1 MICLNKLAYALYNS
15 SEQTIDEQKIAAVL
29 NQYGVTDAALFGSFA
44 RGDAGPESDI
54 DLLVTYKPGT
64 NLFDVF
70 DLQDALEK
78 ASGRKVDLV
87 SKKYFSKRL
96 AVRIQDD
103 LWPIALS

>member
-1 MICLNKLAYALYNS
+1 MNTL
-15 SEQTIDEQKIAAVL
+15 EQSIDERKIADIL
-29 NQYGVTDAALFGSFA
+29 SQYGITDAELFGSFA

-87 SKKYFSKRL
+87 SKKYISQRL
-96 AVRIQDD
+96 AVRIKDD
-103 LWPIALS
+103 LRPLHRHE